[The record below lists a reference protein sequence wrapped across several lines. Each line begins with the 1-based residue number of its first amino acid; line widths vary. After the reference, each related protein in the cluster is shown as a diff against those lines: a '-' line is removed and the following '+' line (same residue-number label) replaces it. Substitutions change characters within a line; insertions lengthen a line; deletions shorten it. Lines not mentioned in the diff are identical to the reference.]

1 MLPFLS
7 LSLTQSLVH
16 LLLSVVTEIKDSL
29 CFVFSS
35 RGQMENQVPSS
46 SDCTVLT
53 SCVKGSDITYGQRK
67 WPHTNPLREPGLE
80 AHPGPS
86 PWDHPDSEALSRGSC
101 LAQSGGK
108 LHGRRMKNVD
118 YKINQG
124 RLRELSPI
132 ICLHT
137 MNITYIIYSW
147 PTYTYTHTLIKYLSF
162 FYIAP
167 IGTLH
172 RFWWSLDCMYINT
185 IINAI

>member
-1 MLPFLS
+1 MCFHLGVKWKIRSLLHQTAQYLLPVS
-7 LSLTQSLVH
+7 KE
-16 LLLSVVTEIKDSL
+16 VTSH
-29 CFVFSS
+29 
-35 RGQMENQVPSS
+35 M
-46 SDCTVLT
+46 
-53 SCVKGSDITYGQRK
+53 VKGSDLIQT
-67 WPHTNPLREPGLE
+67 PSREPGLE

-172 RFWWSLDCMYINT
+172 RFWWSLYCI
-185 IINAI
+185 